1 MKLEL
6 YRRAP
11 ALLMLIALAAGLT
24 ACGQPNT
31 SMSTAGALEIHAFD
45 LGFRPGNLAVA
56 RPGRYAVKLVN
67 DGAMLH
73 DITFADGTSKNYV
86 DTVKYKIGDSGT
98 LTITGGDDLRIYAP
112 HVWTLVETEVPNGQI
127 W

>member
-56 RPGRYAVKLVN
+56 RPGRYTVKLVN

-73 DITFADGTSKNYV
+73 DITFADGA
-86 DTVKYKIGDSGT
+86 KIVANAGETWVGAIDVPAGG
-98 LTITGGDDLRIYAP
+98 ITFVCSIAGHAEGGMAGSIM
-112 HVWTLVETEVPNGQI
+112 N
-127 W
+127 